1 MDLGIGER
9 DIVIDRANLD
19 TDRKNRIL
27 ETIESGVQY
36 FVDQIGIN
44 KRIQIRIILRIESLD
59 IWIDI
64 NALANREI
72 ASVEC

>member
-44 KRIQIRIILRIESLD
+44 KRIQIGIILRIESLD
-59 IWIDI
+59 VWIDI

-72 ASVEC
+72 ATGER

>member
-1 MDLGIGER
+1 MDLGIGEG
-9 DIVIDRANLD
+9 DIIIDRANLD

-27 ETIESGVQY
+27 ETIEPGVQY

-44 KRIQIRIILRIESLD
+44 KRIPIGIILRIESLD
-59 IWIDI
+59 VWIDI

>member
-44 KRIQIRIILRIESLD
+44 KRSQIGIILRIESLD
-59 IWIDI
+59 VWIDI

-72 ASVEC
+72 ATGER

>member
-9 DIVIDRANLD
+9 DIAINRANLD

-27 ETIESGVQY
+27 EAIELGVQY

-44 KRIQIRIILRIESLD
+44 KRIQIGMLLRIEKLD
-59 IWIDI
+59 VWINLD
-64 NALANREI
+64 ALANREL
-72 ASVEC
+72 ASAEC